1 MVKINFTILTLLF
14 LVSGLH
20 AQMLSVPDSVL
31 FSGVV
36 INTQTSETLPNV
48 TCRYGHGK
56 GTLSDT
62 EGCFRIWTRRGDTV
76 LFTYV
81 GFKPCTVVIPDTL
94 FEKEYMVGVF
104 MSPDTLQLSEVLIM
118 RRWGATRQQNLINAQ
133 NNMRGILKQAY
144 SPVQN
149 MDADMNQRMM
159 INEYARSVEMKGHVD
174 VRAGVGTQSIEAYK
188 MLRMQKRVKEKKE
201 WLNPGEIDLLKKLYY
216 LEKKEKQDN

>member
-1 MVKINFTILTLLF
+1 MVKISFTIFTLLF

-20 AQMLSVPDSVL
+20 GQMLSVSDSVL

-48 TCRYGHGK
+48 TCRYGGDK
-56 GTLSDT
+56 GTLSDAD
-62 EGCFRIWTRRGDTV
+62 GCFRIRTRRGDTI

-81 GFKPCTVVIPDTL
+81 GFKPCSVVIPDTL
-94 FEKEYMVGVF
+94 FEREYMVGVF

-118 RRWGATRQQNLINAQ
+118 RRWGATRQQNLVNAR
-133 NNMRGILKQAY
+133 NNMRGILNQAY
-144 SPVQN
+144 SPSRS

-174 VRAGVGTQSIEAYK
+174 VRVGVGTQSVEAYK
-188 MLRMQKRVKEKKE
+188 KLRMQKRVKEKEE